1 MVREGLKQTKKHQNQ
16 AWESVVVHGWAVCC
30 PFQLWGCF
38 RKEIKKEK
46 DQKRVWEDEDAGRL
60 EHSMLKRSVEQDLD
74 SIRHERYDFA
84 CGCVSCYR

>member
-1 MVREGLKQTKKHQNQ
+1 M
-16 AWESVVVHGWAVCC
+16 HGWAVCC

-60 EHSMLKRSVEQDLD
+60 EHSMLKRSVEQDLETNSD
-74 SIRHERYDFA
+74 LI
-84 CGCVSCYR
+84 VSGMSDMTLLVVVSLVTVR